1 MGKKKKKKDHREDT
15 PLHTPRF
22 KSALLLHSGESLS
35 VKCVKP
41 DQCSLMENTSI
52 FATEKKVS
60 DGGRGGTQRVPGG

>member
-1 MGKKKKKKDHREDT
+1 MGKKKKKDHREDT
-15 PLHTPRF
+15 PLHTLTF
-22 KSALLLHSGESLS
+22 NSAQLLHSGESWS

-60 DGGRGGTQRVPGG
+60 DGRRGGTQRAPGG